1 MNLRNTRL
9 VFRREI
15 CDQWRDRRTLFTIVV
30 MPLVLYP
37 LMGMAMLQTAQFL
50 RHDPPRVLWI
60 NDNSDAAA
68 LAVIRDVST
77 GQSDSPNEFIIVPA
91 DQADPAITERFR
103 NVADI
108 DDHEHDKRELEQTMK
123 ASGFDLII
131 RTLPAFH
138 PVIAANNEP
147 AQTPN
152 IENTFALPL
161 NIQLFA
167 NSASDQSAMA
177 ATKMTRAID
186 RWKGA
191 TLRQRLTELNVNP
204 ESLVSIKLQTTDVAA
219 TSTRKAA
226 MWAKI
231 LPFIVLVWA
240 LTGAFYP
247 AIDLCAGEKERG
259 TLETLLCSPARRSEI
274 VTGKLLTVIT
284 FSMATAV
291 LNLLSMT
298 ATGLFVMG
306 RLTSAAGGLPFD
318 VGVPPLTAIPWLI
331 VGLVPISALFS
342 CLALALASF
351 ARSSREGQYYLIPL
365 LMSLLPLMMLSM
377 LPSAQLDLGT
387 SLIPV
392 TGMLLLLRNL
402 MLGEYGVSIQY
413 AGPVL
418 AITLVC
424 CWLSARWAVYQFNNE
439 SVLFRSGEQFGIA
452 VWLRHLVR
460 DRGLLPTV
468 GEAALCGVLI
478 LVIKFFVGL
487 SAEMA
492 VTFGGFAKQ
501 VIISQV
507 ATIALPAILMALFL
521 TRGPMESLKLS
532 WPRFSFVP
540 ACILMAIL
548 LNPGFMLIGQVVM
561 YLYPASAGLES
572 VQTIV
577 SQILTDAPGPLA
589 IIAVIAIVPAICEEV
604 AFRGF
609 ILSGFQSIRGRWTA
623 ILASALLFGI
633 AHGILQQSIM
643 AALVGIVLGIISV
656 QTRSL
661 LPCIAYHATHNALP
675 VLLSMFPNQA
685 VDGSWLS
692 LFLHSDP
699 TGNVGYTMF
708 ASLVMPVAGLVL
720 LVWLWRFAETK
731 QGENEPVMFGNAV
744 TA

>member
-1 MNLRNTRL
+1 MNLKNTRL

-30 MPLVLYP
+30 MPMVLYP

-50 RHDPPRVLWI
+50 RHEPPRVLWI
-60 NDNSDAAA
+60 NENTGPAS
-68 LAVIRDVST
+68 LAVIDDVTTGESASTRDFIVVS
-77 GQSDSPNEFIIVPA
+77 A
-91 DQADPAITERFR
+91 DQADQALIDRFR
-103 NVADI
+103 NILDL
-108 DDHEHDKRELEQTMK
+108 DDEEQARRELERAMK
-123 ASGFDLII
+123 DSGFDLIV
-131 RTLPAFH
+131 RNLPDADTIGTTRLLQNDSAFSQ
-138 PVIAANNEP
+138 PV
-147 AQTPN
+147 
-152 IENTFALPL
+152 
-161 NIQLFA
+161 NIQLYA

-177 ATKMTRAID
+177 AAKMKNAID
-186 RWKGA
+186 QWKGVA
-191 TLRQRLTELNVNP
+191 IRQRLAELNVNP

-219 TSTRKAA
+219 VSTRKAA

-259 TLETLLCSPARRSEI
+259 TLETLLCSPAQRSEI
-274 VTGKLLTVIT
+274 VTGKLLTVFT
-284 FSMATAV
+284 FSVATAV

-306 RLTSAAGGLPFD
+306 RLGSASGGLPFD

-331 VGLVPISALFS
+331 VGLLPISALFS

-365 LMSLLPLMMLSM
+365 MMSLLPLMMLSM

-392 TGMLLLLRNL
+392 TGMLLLLRSL
-402 MLGEYGVSIQY
+402 MLSEFGIAFQY

-418 AITLVC
+418 AITLIC

-452 VWLRHLVR
+452 VWLKHLVR

-540 ACILMAIL
+540 ACILLAIL
-548 LNPGFMLIGQVVM
+548 LNPGFTLISQLVM
-561 YLYPASAGLES
+561 HLYPASAGLES

-577 SQILTDAPGPLA
+577 SQILADAPGPLA

-609 ILSGFQSIRGRWTA
+609 ILSGFQAIRGRWTA

-643 AALVGIVLGIISV
+643 AALVGVVLGIISV

-675 VLLSMFPNQA
+675 VLLSIFPA
-685 VDGSWLS
+685 HAIGGSWLS
-692 LFLHSDP
+692 LFLHNDP
-699 TGNVGYTMF
+699 AGGAGYTLF
-708 ASLVMPVAGLVL
+708 ASLAMPVAGLIL
-720 LVWLWRFAETK
+720 LVWLWRFSES
-731 QGENEPVMFGNAV
+731 QQSENEPVVYGKPA